1 MRLGNLKI
9 NSKVI
14 TFGIGLGI
22 GICLN
27 LGVKADAKILSS
39 IVSYDNTNTNLTA
52 INVQDALDETYSKI
66 INIKNDIKTE
76 LIDDVYPVGSIYI
89 STVDDTV
96 TKVQERFGGTWVKYS
111 EGTTLIG
118 ANDTYQ
124 ANTSGG
130 SSTVKLSTSNLPSH
144 NHPIPQ
150 LSVSSWSGSHNHI
163 ENANLWSNASP
174 SSSGNHYIIRG
185 SAGNYMTTNGD
196 SSTGKRGNLYTNSTS
211 ITVSGQKTTASNTNG
226 CTNCSGTSFSVQN
239 PYTAVYM
246 YKRVS

>member
-1 MRLGNLKI
+1 MKLGKMKI
-9 NSKVI
+9 NGKI
-14 TFGIGLGI
+14 LTFGIGLGI

-66 INIKNDIKTE
+66 INLKNDIKTE
-76 LIDDVYPVGSIYI
+76 LIDNVYPVGSIYI

-118 ANDTYQ
+118 ANSTYK

-130 SSTVKLSTSNLPSH
+130 SSTVKLSASNIPRH

-163 ENANLWSNASP
+163 ENSQLWANAAPKN
-174 SSSGNHYIIRG
+174 SGNHWIVRDSG
-185 SAGNYMTTNGD
+185 GNYMTVNTPGGGN
-196 SSTGKRGNLYTNSTS
+196 RGNLYTNSTS

-226 CTNCSGTSFSVQN
+226 CTNCSGSSFSVQN